1 MTDEDFAA
9 EKILAK
15 EQIQREMKKR
25 KQKRQE
31 IAAKNKELERISKVE
46 KGEENEKELWSR
58 LKEANNN
65 FAKMKEEKK
74 KKKAIKRKRF
84 SCNLIFIFVTCM
96 FSWVFLQK
104 FFFYS

>member
-1 MTDEDFAA
+1 
-9 EKILAK
+9 
-15 EQIQREMKKR
+15 MKKR

-74 KKKAIKRKRF
+74 KKKKAIKRKRF
-84 SCNLIFIFVTCM
+84 SCNLNIYFCHLYV
-96 FSWVFLQK
+96 
-104 FFFYS
+104 

>member
-1 MTDEDFAA
+1 MLDEDFAA

-74 KKKAIKRKRF
+74 KKKSNKKKKIQ
-84 SCNLIFIFVTCM
+84 L
-96 FSWVFLQK
+96 
-104 FFFYS
+104 